1 MYGKPKTHK
10 ANIPMRPILSMIGSP
25 YHKVAQWLNDM
36 LSPVKESLNKHILK
50 GTDELIGH
58 LRGVNVNSK
67 HIFSIDV
74 ESLFTNVP
82 LHETVTFLCDHIE
95 KNSINMPIPIEF
107 LKPLL
112 LICTDSINFQFE
124 DTNYRQ
130 VDGVA
135 MGSPLGP
142 LLADIFMAQMEE
154 KLKYEITTM
163 SYYRRYVDDTLLI
176 CDNQTQAM
184 GLVDAFNNTHPHLR
198 VTVEHE
204 SNGHLSFLD
213 VNLKRRSDGT
223 IETSVYRKPTWNGQ
237 YTHYLSFA
245 PIQHKRSLIRTLF
258 SRAYKICS
266 PETLQKEL
274 TLLEDTLTM
283 NGYPLNFI
291 RYHGKPPKQTTTQ
304 HTAEKKRVILC
315 LPYRGDSILRQ
326 MTQQLSHAI
335 SRTFYAAKFELIS
348 KCTPLPKPPLKPK
361 RSISAT
367 SHCLY
372 KFTCSCNSSYLGRT
386 DRALAHR
393 MAEHVPRW
401 IRELAN
407 ANDALAASIQAKHA
421 VPASSIGKHIV
432 DTKHSVDLSKAF
444 QIVYR
449 CTHARTLKFA
459 EA

>member
-1 MYGKPKTHK
+1 
-10 ANIPMRPILSMIGSP
+10 
-25 YHKVAQWLNDM
+25 
-36 LSPVKESLNKHILK
+36 
-50 GTDELIGH
+50 
-58 LRGVNVNSK
+58 
-67 HIFSIDV
+67 
-74 ESLFTNVP
+74 
-82 LHETVTFLCDHIE
+82 
-95 KNSINMPIPIEF
+95 MPIPIEF

-304 HTAEKKRVILC
+304 HTAEKKRVILRLFMWWC
-315 LPYRGDSILRQ
+315 
-326 MTQQLSHAI
+326 
-335 SRTFYAAKFELIS
+335 F
-348 KCTPLPKPPLKPK
+348 
-361 RSISAT
+361 
-367 SHCLY
+367 
-372 KFTCSCNSSYLGRT
+372 CNSGLYEVNTER
-386 DRALAHR
+386 
-393 MAEHVPRW
+393 
-401 IRELAN
+401 
-407 ANDALAASIQAKHA
+407 
-421 VPASSIGKHIV
+421 
-432 DTKHSVDLSKAF
+432 
-444 QIVYR
+444 
-449 CTHARTLKFA
+449 
-459 EA
+459 